1 MARRLQSWGFAIG
14 VGLLWLIAIAS
25 LLDRLSPPDLA
36 RYRTQSVAV
45 IDRHGEVL
53 RTFATKEGAWRL
65 PADPAKVDPLYL
77 KILLAYEDHRFADHP
92 GVDPFAVLRAFWQL
106 AEQGHVVSGASTIT
120 MQTARLL
127 EPRRRTLGSKL
138 IEAVR
143 ALQLEHRYSKQEIL
157 AAYLTLVPCG
167 GSLEGIRA
175 ASLAYFGKEPRRL
188 TEGEAAL
195 LVALPRDPEHLRPDR
210 FPEAARRARNA
221 VLERAAAAGVIDAEA
236 ARRAEAEPVPSARL
250 PMPFLAPHLAERL
263 AAAAQPGEA
272 EIATTLDADLQ
283 ARLEALLQRQVQ
295 GLDRSVG
302 VAAIVIDNRDMSVR
316 AYAGAADYFD
326 EQRLGMINMAAAIRS
341 PGSALKP
348 FIYGIAF
355 DRLIVHPDT
364 LIDDTRRD
372 FGGYIPGNFD
382 DGFHGEVTVREALQ
396 RSLNIP
402 AVKLLDRIG
411 PISFDAALQRV
422 GVSLRFNRDKGPP
435 ALPLAL
441 GGAGIDLE
449 DLVMLYAAL
458 PAGGEVRS
466 LRFLATDRAADR
478 GRLMGP
484 AAAWYVADIL
494 QGVPTPD
501 GRLDSAVAAHRALG
515 FKTGT
520 SYGYRDAWAVGFTAD
535 ATIGVWVGRADGTS
549 CSECIGM
556 QSAAPLLFGVA
567 DLLPP
572 AQPVAAAAPPP
583 GVIAGPTDVLPEG
596 LRRFA
601 DNAGPLAAIRG
612 IDRPLRITFP
622 LDGSTVMLDPA
633 GAAAPLALRASGGR
647 GALTW
652 IVNGQPLQT
661 GAHRWDGSWTP
672 DGDGFAEIEVMD
684 SAGNS
689 DSAEVFL
696 QAADGDAAPLRP
708 SALQPAT
715 Q

>member
-1 MARRLQSWGFAIG
+1 MRARLESIGFAIG
-14 VGLLWLIAIAS
+14 VGLLGLIAISS
-25 LLDRLSPPDLA
+25 LLDRLCPPDLA
-36 RYRTQSVAV
+36 RYQAHSLEVT
-45 IDRHGEVL
+45 DRNGVVL

-65 PADPAKVDPLYL
+65 PVDPATVDPLYL
-77 KILLAYEDHRFADHP
+77 KILLAYEDHRFEAHP
-92 GVDPFAVLRAFWQL
+92 GVDPLAVARAVWQL
-106 AEQGHVVSGASTIT
+106 AESGHVVSGASTIT

-127 EPRRRTLGSKL
+127 EPRERTFGSKL
-138 IEAVR
+138 LEAAR
-143 ALQLEHRYSKQEIL
+143 ALQLEHHYSKPQIL

-188 TEGEAAL
+188 TEAEAAL

-210 FPEAARRARNA
+210 FPDAARIARNA
-221 VLERAAAAGVIDAEA
+221 VLERALAAGIIDAEA
-236 ARRAEAEPVPSARL
+236 ARRAEAEPVPTARL
-250 PMPFLAPHLAERL
+250 PLPFLAPHLAERL
-263 AAAAQPGEA
+263 AAGGGGSS

-295 GLDRSVG
+295 ALDRPVG
-302 VAAIVIDNRDMSVR
+302 AAAIVIDNQDMSVL

-341 PGSALKP
+341 PGSAMKP
-348 FIYGIAF
+348 FIYGMAF

-364 LIDDTRRD
+364 LIDDTRRN

-411 PISFDAALQRV
+411 PIGFDAALQRV
-422 GVSLRFNRDKGPP
+422 GVRLRFNRNAGPA

-449 DLVMLYAAL
+449 DLATLYAAL

-466 LRFLATDRAADR
+466 LKFLAADQVQDR

-484 AAAWYVADIL
+484 AAAWYVSQIL
-494 QGVPTPD
+494 QGVPAPD
-501 GRLDSAVAAHRALG
+501 GRLDSSVVAHRALA

-535 ATIGVWVGRADGTS
+535 VTIGVWVGRADGTP
-549 CSECIGM
+549 CAECIGM
-556 QSAAPLLFGVA
+556 QTAAPLLFDVA

-572 AQPVAAAAPPP
+572 SAAPASRPP
-583 GVIAGPTDVLPEG
+583 AGVIAGPTEALPEG

-601 DNAGPLAAIRG
+601 DNVGPVPG
-612 IDRPLRITFP
+612 IVDRPLRITFP
-622 LDGSTVMLDPA
+622 LDGSTVMLDPE

-652 IVNGQPLQT
+652 LVNGQPLET

-672 DGDGFAEIEVMD
+672 DGGGFAEIEVMD
-684 SAGNS
+684 AAGNS
-689 DSAEVFL
+689 DTAEVFL
-696 QAADGDAAPLRP
+696 QAADVP
-708 SALQPAT
+708 Q
-715 Q
+715 